1 MRLKRIPNV
10 MDWQDNDNFGYILEV
25 DLEYAKEVHN
35 KHSDHPLAP
44 ENMNVLEQ
52 YLSDQRELFRYYY
65 NGKEPKDEK
74 NAKLRFTPDGKG
86 KVKVCNPHHGF
97 EVLPGKR
104 SR

>member
-1 MRLKRIPNV
+1 MRLKRFPNV

-35 KHSDHPLAP
+35 KHSDYPLAP
-44 ENMNVLEQ
+44 ENMNMLEQ

-74 NAKLRFTPDGKG
+74 TP
-86 KVKVCNPHHGF
+86 NF
-97 EVLPGKR
+97 VLHLMEKER
-104 SR
+104 